1 MWPEFLCGCLVTLCD
16 HFASLCSYFITC
28 DRFASQYGGG
38 YIFCNNFV
46 SLQSC
51 LVWLFDH
58 FSFFVEM
65 SCLFGVFFFL
75 KLFLLAWLT
84 FWQKVSAVC
93 SHWGS
98 DTKNQTSCQ
107 SLTLLGEAPV
117 NGQSPS
123 SQCLYHPSGLAPV
136 SEGLRL
142 WTYTKTCADMRRHLT
157 MLTKSSFSALNKC
170 HRWFTRGQE
179 RMMPSPQ
186 QHVLEP

>member
-1 MWPEFLCGCLVTLCD
+1 MVIFSVITLCPFKVVWCD
-16 HFASLCSYFITC
+16 FLIIFHSLWKC
-28 DRFASQYGGG
+28 R
-38 YIFCNNFV
+38 V
-46 SLQSC
+46 SLES
-51 LVWLFDH
+51 
-58 FSFFVEM
+58 
-65 SCLFGVFFFL
+65 FFFL